1 MDSRA
6 ARPHNGDPSRSSQ
19 IEVNPSEKSATIG
32 AMKEREL
39 LLEAAKFN
47 VARLKFDA
55 PDGGEIIRDVVEHPG
70 AAVIVPILDDGRVVL
85 IRNLRRTVGKTL
97 W

>member
-19 IEVNPSEKSATIG
+19 IEVNPGKKSAIIR

-47 VARLKFDA
+47 VARL
-55 PDGGEIIRDVVEHPG
+55 RS
-70 AAVIVPILDDGRVVL
+70 
-85 IRNLRRTVGKTL
+85 
-97 W
+97 